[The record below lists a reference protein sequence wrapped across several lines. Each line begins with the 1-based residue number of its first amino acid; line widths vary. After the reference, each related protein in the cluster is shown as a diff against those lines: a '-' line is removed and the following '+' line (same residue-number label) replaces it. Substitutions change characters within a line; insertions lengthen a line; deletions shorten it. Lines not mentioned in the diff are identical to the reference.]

1 MTRKKTTKKR
11 RREPGYSQTSAGVYA
26 PDDLV
31 PADKL
36 RKGMKSATKK
46 LEAIVSDL
54 AAIDGDGYPIS
65 EVEVSASFDVNGKCL
80 GFGVGGDVSVK
91 LRLRPVA

>member
-1 MTRKKTTKKR
+1 
-11 RREPGYSQTSAGVYA
+11 
-26 PDDLV
+26 
-31 PADKL
+31 
-36 RKGMKSATKK
+36 MKSATKK

-65 EVEVSASFDVNGKCL
+65 EVEVSASFDVNGKFL

-91 LRLRPVA
+91 SPTAAGRVTPDRLCKQRFTEALRPVSWRGCGSGCGYLRAIGP